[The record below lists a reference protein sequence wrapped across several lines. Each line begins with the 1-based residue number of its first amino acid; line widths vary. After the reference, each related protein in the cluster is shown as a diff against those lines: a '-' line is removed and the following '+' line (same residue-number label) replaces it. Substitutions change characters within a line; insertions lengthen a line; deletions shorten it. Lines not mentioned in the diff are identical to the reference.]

1 MNDFFPAVSVWV
13 RFSSC
18 SICTLHSDASYV
30 PHPISHAYE
39 WAHSESFVWHEK
51 TLLAE
56 TVWHLEHY
64 AHFLGDPQ
72 RRCDRGNY
80 RYNCVR
86 VCVNHIGH
94 HAVRCALGPPWIVI
108 VIKRRVVCGSIVIAG
123 VIGYNRFVY
132 TIYQCAGLRLFI
144 SPDTLDCRSVRPVCG
159 NRYCFA
165 IFVCAITIPSDIIT
179 I

>member
-94 HAVRCALGPPWIVI
+94 HPVLRVGSAVDCDRYKEACCVWFNCNRGGHRIQQ
-108 VIKRRVVCGSIVIAG
+108 VCLHYLSMRWPAIIH
-123 VIGYNRFVY
+123 
-132 TIYQCAGLRLFI
+132 
-144 SPDTLDCRSVRPVCG
+144 
-159 NRYCFA
+159 FA
-165 IFVCAITIPSDIIT
+165 
-179 I
+179 